1 MTSEAVPRTVGS
13 VVGGSVG
20 GSDAGG
26 LDVGGPDHE
35 AVDVA
40 ASIGVGTTGGQR
52 GRHTARWI
60 AGIVL
65 VVIAGMVVLLATRP
79 PAAATEV
86 WTPLL
91 GKTAPNIVGT
101 TVTGQRFDLNSYRGR
116 WVFVNFF
123 ATWCPPC
130 QQEEPDL
137 VTFAYQHRAPG
148 DAALVSVVYN
158 DTPANARAFDASSGA
173 TWPAVIDPGGQISI
187 HYGVSGPPET
197 FLISPTGVVVAH
209 LDSSVTAGDLDQQLA
224 SARAAGL

>member
-1 MTSEAVPRTVGS
+1 MTPESAPPS
-13 VVGGSVG
+13 VETDGGGAGGG
-20 GSDAGG
+20 GSDDAA
-26 LDVGGPDHE
+26 VEE
-35 AVDVA
+35 A
-40 ASIGVGTTGGQR
+40 SSGVGVTGRQR

-60 AGIVL
+60 AGFVL
-65 VVIAGMVVLLATRP
+65 VVIAAMVVLLATRP

-101 TVTGQRFDLNSYRGR
+101 TVTGQSFDLHSYRGR

-130 QQEEPDL
+130 QQEEPNL
-137 VTFAYQHRAPG
+137 VTFAYEHRAPG

-158 DTPANARAFDASSGA
+158 DTPANARSFDTSNGA

-197 FLISPTGVVVAH
+197 FLISPTGIVVAH